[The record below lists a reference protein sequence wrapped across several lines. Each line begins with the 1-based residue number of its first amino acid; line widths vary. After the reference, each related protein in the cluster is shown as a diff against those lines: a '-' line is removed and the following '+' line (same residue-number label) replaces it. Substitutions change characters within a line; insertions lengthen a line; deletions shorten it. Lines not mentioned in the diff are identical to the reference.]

1 MFRKLAIGAI
11 GACVALTAAPVAQAD
26 RVEPVPVYGFYDVHV
41 DFARQTFNGA
51 PTPMESKT
59 FPVEFSTHCDVN
71 GCVMRMD
78 NSGDQARNPAAP
90 LEYEYRWAA
99 GVDGAGARWETSGE
113 QPYLCSRMD
122 PSSGVPSTRSDY
134 WIPNPDGSFRGERT
148 LVVAGA
154 GCPGEGPGTHWV
166 PISMTPI
173 EPPPAG

>member
-1 MFRKLAIGAI
+1 MFGRFALGAV
-11 GACVALTAAPVAQAD
+11 GACSALVALPLAHAD

-41 DFARQTFNGA
+41 DFSKQTFNGV

-59 FPVEFSTHCDVN
+59 FPVEFGTHCDVT

-90 LEYEYRWAA
+90 LEYEYQWH
-99 GVDGAGARWETSGE
+99 DGRWETSGE
-113 QPYLCSRMD
+113 QAYLCTRTDAASA
-122 PSSGVPSTRSDY
+122 VPSTRSDY

-148 LVVAGA
+148 LVVGGA
-154 GCPGEGPGTHWV
+154 GCPGEGPGIHWV

-173 EPPPAG
+173 DPPSS